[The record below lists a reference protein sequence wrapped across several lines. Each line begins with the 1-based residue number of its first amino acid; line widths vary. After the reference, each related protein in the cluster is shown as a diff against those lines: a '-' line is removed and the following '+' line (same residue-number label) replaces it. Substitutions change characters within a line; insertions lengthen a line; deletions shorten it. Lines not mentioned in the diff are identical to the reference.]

1 MSDALTQG
9 GGAPAPAVP
18 TTQVD
23 ITPQPTG
30 GAAPNP
36 LDAILNDPASLERL
50 LSHPIVNARLNQ
62 VASAH
67 VARIRPAAP
76 QAQAPAPSGEPRPVD
91 GRLADLERQVL
102 EERNARLAIERT
114 RAEESLDRTLEEVL
128 RAKGVRPELVPAA
141 HALLRARSIRRAED
155 GTVRL
160 AVRRVRSQGQP
171 AQELE
176 YDDLGQGVADWL
188 QDPAAQ
194 AFLPAPAPLSQRIVR
209 PLAVNPATGRAVL
222 EAPKGNSIQAADAAL
237 ADLLVRSGTHF

>member
-1 MSDALTQG
+1 MPDALT
-9 GGAPAPAVP
+9 PD
-18 TTQVD
+18 TTPVD

-50 LSHPIVNARLNQ
+50 LSHPIVNARFNQ
-62 VASAH
+62 SASSH
-67 VARIRPAAP
+67 VARVKP
-76 QAQAPAPSGEPRPVD
+76 QAPALPQSSEPKPVD
-91 GRLADLERQVL
+91 GRLADLERSL
-102 EERNARLAIERT
+102 TEERNARVALERT

-128 RAKGVRPELVPAA
+128 RARGVRAELVPAA
-141 HALLRARSIRRAED
+141 HALLKARALRRAED

-160 AVRRVRSQGQP
+160 AVKRVRAKGQP

-188 QDPAAQ
+188 QDSAAQ

-222 EAPKGNSIQAADAAL
+222 EAPKGNSIAASDAAL
-237 ADLLVRSGTHF
+237 ADLLSRSGTHF

>member
-1 MSDALTQG
+1 
-9 GGAPAPAVP
+9 VP
-18 TTQVD
+18 DPTTPDTTQVD
-23 ITPQPTG
+23 ITPQPQG

-76 QAQAPAPSGEPRPVD
+76 AAPQSSEPKPVD
-91 GRLADLERQVL
+91 GRLADLERSL
-102 EERNARLAIERT
+102 TEERNARLALERT

-160 AVRRVRSQGQP
+160 LVRRVRSQGQP

-176 YDDLGQGVADWL
+176 YEDLGQGVADWL
-188 QDPAAQ
+188 QDSAAQ
-194 AFLPAPAPLSQRIVR
+194 AFLPAPAPIGQRIVR

-222 EAPKGNSIQAADAAL
+222 EAPKGNSIAASDAAL
-237 ADLLVRSGTHF
+237 ADLLSRSGAHL